1 MKRTVRSGMKRTVR
15 VGLLGLLLSVA
26 PGGAAFGVEGTWEG
40 GETNLFVGNLGY
52 WWASEVSRAA
62 KGWNDKTNFTFDI
75 RGNGLGACDRYDSGV
90 LLRGDEHTLTNGVE
104 FNDTMCGM
112 EEFPPGVLAVCQ
124 SISFDGHLQ
133 QAGLVFNDEDWDWD
147 VYHGP
152 VGETTIDFHRVAVH
166 ELGHFLGLNH
176 NENAD
181 SIMAP
186 VVSDVIEE
194 IQPAD
199 IAAANALYGPDGG
212 PPAPP
217 VAPIVSPQAACQM
230 KQIKAG
236 AKLCKAE
243 LACEAKRAK
252 DPAADPTG
260 AARDACASKAQAS
273 FVSAWDGVVAAT
285 AALGGCYD
293 QQAGAD
299 VAPLVRA
306 ASGDAVDLIGSGDA
320 SNPTDRALR
329 TKLMKKAGALCGE
342 SFSAWRKHA
351 AAPDAAKLAN
361 SLAKARSRF
370 VGVASG
376 AVASATSQGVS
387 YDGANSDLIADEIEG
402 LSNEVGLATGA
413 E

>member
-1 MKRTVRSGMKRTVR
+1 MKRSVR
-15 VGLLGLLLSVA
+15 VGLLGLLLSIA
-26 PGGAAFGVEGTWEG
+26 PGGAAFGVDGTWEK
-40 GETNLFVGNLGY
+40 GEANLFIGNLDY

-62 KGWNDKTNFTFDI
+62 KGWNNKTNFTFDI

-124 SISFDGHLQ
+124 SISADGHVQ
-133 QAGLVFNDEDWDWD
+133 KAGLVFNDEDWDWD

-166 ELGHFLGLNH
+166 ELGHFLGLSH
-176 NENAD
+176 NESAV

-186 VVSDVIEE
+186 FISDEIEE

-199 IAAANALYGPDGG
+199 IASVNALYGPDGMPVSG
-212 PPAPP
+212 APAPAP
-217 VAPIVSPQAACQM
+217 VMSPQAACQV

-252 DPAADPTG
+252 DPAGDPTG
-260 AARDACASKAQAS
+260 AARDACASKAQAT
-273 FVSAWDGVVAAT
+273 FVGAWDGAVAAT
-285 AALGGCYD
+285 AAAGGCYD

-299 VAPLVRA
+299 VAPVVRA
-306 ASGDAVDLIGSGDA
+306 ASGEAIDLIGSGDA

-351 AAPDAAKLAN
+351 VAPDTTKLSN
-361 SLAKARSRF
+361 SLAKARGRF

-376 AVASATSQGVS
+376 AIANATSQGVS
-387 YDGANSDLIADEIEG
+387 YDGANSDLIADEIET
-402 LSNEVGLATGA
+402 LSNEVGLATGS